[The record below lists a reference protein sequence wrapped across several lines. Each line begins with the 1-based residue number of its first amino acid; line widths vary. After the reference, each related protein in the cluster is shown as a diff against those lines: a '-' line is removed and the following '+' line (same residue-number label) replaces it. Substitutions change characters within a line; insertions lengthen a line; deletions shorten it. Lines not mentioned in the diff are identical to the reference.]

1 MKSNIFLYI
10 FLINLL
16 FIRTSFAQEISSTNS
31 KNYETKTVK
40 KDNEIEIR
48 LIPKNPPV
56 IAPKNPPA
64 KVDNL
69 DDEDLESLDAVDDT
83 DLDNQEVAD
92 EKDQEMVYKK
102 NSDGNNF
109 SAKELADIKAKNSN
123 IARGN
128 SLNLWREEQKRLREE
143 RIKSRKEES
152 RKKYQAQKE
161 RSVIKEIENLNQNL
175 KNEEGL
181 KNDQNLG
188 GSNVYV
194 PNQIKSSNT
203 VIVPVV
209 NPGSTPPTSNNSSST
224 AVNPVATPP
233 SNNSSSTAVNPVATP
248 PSNNS
253 SSTAV
258 NPVATPPSNNST
270 QPSR

>member
-1 MKSNIFLYI
+1 MKLNIFFNI

-16 FIRTSFAQEISSTNS
+16 LIKPSFAQEISSTNS

-56 IAPKNPPA
+56 IAPKNPPE
-64 KVDNL
+64 KVENL
-69 DDEDLESLDAVDDT
+69 DVEDSEASDEADDT
-83 DLDNQEVAD
+83 DPDTQEVAG
-92 EKDQEMVYKK
+92 EKDQEMVYNK
-102 NSDGNNF
+102 NSDGNNL
-109 SAKELADIKAKNSN
+109 SAQELADIKAKNSN
-123 IARGN
+123 IAREN
-128 SLNLWREEQKRLREE
+128 SLKLWREEQKRLREE

-161 RSVIKEIENLNQNL
+161 RSVIKEIENLNQKL
-175 KNEEGL
+175 KNEQIL
-181 KNDQNLG
+181 KNNQNLG

-194 PNQIKSSNT
+194 PNQVKSSNT

-209 NPGSTPPTSNNSSST
+209 NPGSTPPTSNNSSAT
-224 AVNPVATPP
+224 VVNPGSTPP
-233 SNNSSSTAVNPVATP
+233 SNT
-248 PSNNS
+248 
-253 SSTAV
+253 
-258 NPVATPPSNNST
+258 ST

>member
-1 MKSNIFLYI
+1 MMKLNIFFNI

-16 FIRTSFAQEISSTNS
+16 FIKPSFAQEISTTNS

-56 IAPKNPPA
+56 ISPKNPPE
-64 KVDNL
+64 KVENL
-69 DDEDLESLDAVDDT
+69 DVEDSEASDEADDT
-83 DLDNQEVAD
+83 DPDTQEVAG
-92 EKDQEMVYKK
+92 EKDQEMVYNK
-102 NSDGNNF
+102 NSDGNNL
-109 SAKELADIKAKNSN
+109 SAQELADIKTKNSN
-123 IARGN
+123 IAREN
-128 SLNLWREEQKRLREE
+128 SLKLWREEQKRLREE

-161 RSVIKEIENLNQNL
+161 RSVIKEIENLNQKL
-175 KNEEGL
+175 KNEQIL
-181 KNDQNLG
+181 KNNQNLG

-194 PNQIKSSNT
+194 PNQVKSSNT

-209 NPGSTPPTSNNSSST
+209 NPGSTPPTSNNSST
-224 AVNPVATPP
+224 TVVNPGSTPP
-233 SNNSSSTAVNPVATP
+233 SNT
-248 PSNNS
+248 
-253 SSTAV
+253 
-258 NPVATPPSNNST
+258 ST

>member
-1 MKSNIFLYI
+1 MMKLNIFFNI

-16 FIRTSFAQEISSTNS
+16 FIKPSFAQEISSTNS

-56 IAPKNPPA
+56 IAPKNPPE
-64 KVDNL
+64 KVENL
-69 DDEDLESLDAVDDT
+69 DVEDSEASDEADDT
-83 DLDNQEVAD
+83 DPDTQEVAG
-92 EKDQEMVYKK
+92 EKDQEMVYNK

-109 SAKELADIKAKNSN
+109 SAQELADIKTKNSN
-123 IARGN
+123 IAREN
-128 SLNLWREEQKRLREE
+128 SLKLWREEQKRLREE
-143 RIKSRKEES
+143 RIESRKEES

-175 KNEEGL
+175 KNEEEL

-209 NPGSTPPTSNNSSST
+209 NPGSTPPTSNNSSAT
-224 AVNPVATPP
+224 VVNPGSTPP
-233 SNNSSSTAVNPVATP
+233 SNT
-248 PSNNS
+248 
-253 SSTAV
+253 
-258 NPVATPPSNNST
+258 ST